1 MHQPF
6 LRSVRVCIQQRLT
19 RTHVCFRT
27 RLRTQSHVHARSQ
40 TRASCWYVCAHTHI
54 PGASRESACV
64 VLSPR
69 CSFHGVCDKLVSSFS
84 SPHPRD
90 KPVSFLL
97 PLFPHFLPSSLPPF
111 LPSSLPPFLP
121 FFLPSFLP
129 SSLIPY
135 FLSYTLS

>member
-1 MHQPF
+1 MHQPL
-6 LRSVRVCIQQRLT
+6 LRGVRVCIQQRLT

-84 SPHPRD
+84 SPHPLPRD

-97 PLFPHFLPSSLPPF
+97 PLSPPF

-121 FFLPSFLP
+121 FFLPFFLP